1 MQEEYKMKLQKEL
14 KKRVVVV
21 GAASGIGKSVA
32 MRFAEEG
39 WDVCISDIQ
48 EFELSKVYK
57 HMPSGSHILKS
68 GDCSDEVFIDQLSG
82 FILKEWGDY
91 DVLVNCVGISERTD
105 LMKMSISEWR
115 KSFDI
120 MVNGSLFLTKMSVNH
135 MSQGGRIIHI
145 SSIHGSRA
153 EHYSSS
159 YSMAKASINQMCRS
173 MALELAD
180 QNILV
185 NAIAPGFVDTPMSII
200 DGINETKTEWFHDN
214 YVKGNHLPLRRA
226 AMPDEIAGVAWFLA
240 GKDSTYITG
249 QVIVVDGGLSIT
261 F

>member
-1 MQEEYKMKLQKEL
+1 
-14 KKRVVVV
+14 
-21 GAASGIGKSVA
+21 
-32 MRFAEEG
+32 
-39 WDVCISDIQ
+39 
-48 EFELSKVYK
+48 
-57 HMPSGSHILKS
+57 MPNGSHIIKS
-68 GDCSDEVFIDQLSG
+68 GDYSDKVFIDQLSS

-91 DVLVNCVGISERTD
+91 DVLVNCAGISERTD
-105 LMKMSISEWR
+105 LVKMPISEWR

-135 MSQGGRIIHI
+135 MPQGGRIIHI
-145 SSIHGSRA
+145 SSFHGERA
-153 EHYSSS
+153 ERYSSS
-159 YSMAKASINQMCRS
+159 YSMAKTSINQMCRS

-180 QNILV
+180 RNILV
-185 NAIAPGFVDTPMSII
+185 NAISPGFVDTPMSII
-200 DGINETKTEWFHDN
+200 DGVNETKTEWFHDN